1 MEFEVH
7 QSATQCGKIHHNP
20 IVGYVFSVLASHS
33 VSKSVIARYAARNK
47 VIERKERDWAQTN
60 SYFILVID
68 RHQMFVSHCK
78 NRFIRVF
85 ERDAT
90 CLTEE

>member
-1 MEFEVH
+1 
-7 QSATQCGKIHHNP
+7 
-20 IVGYVFSVLASHS
+20 
-33 VSKSVIARYAARNK
+33 VIERKERAKRESEKRERKERAKRESEKRERKERAKRESEK
-47 VIERKERDWAQTN
+47 RERKERDWAQTN
-60 SYFILVID
+60 SYFIVVID

-85 ERDAT
+85 ERDAM